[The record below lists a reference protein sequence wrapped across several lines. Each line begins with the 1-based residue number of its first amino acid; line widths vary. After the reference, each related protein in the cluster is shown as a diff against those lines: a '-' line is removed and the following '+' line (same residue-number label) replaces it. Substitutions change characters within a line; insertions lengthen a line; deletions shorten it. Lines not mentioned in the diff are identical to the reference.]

1 MVFCV
6 SCGHKLAGR
15 YCGQCGGDSQST
27 ADAQSEVPVLTVPAG
42 GAKNL
47 LTEKERFSKT
57 SQSQK
62 VGKFAARDASKR
74 KGSAA
79 GGIGVAQASG
89 QVLEN
94 LPAAVASRASP
105 PFTQTAAH
113 GGKKFGKVHAG
124 PGRPPAKTYEATDA
138 DMRGT
143 RSITEFFGRDQH
155 KAAEGRVPR
164 LTGFSTSSS
173 SAHPSTSG
181 ASAEPITS
189 STPASSAQPSTT
201 ASAASG
207 VLAAAAALP
216 AALLHAASS
225 GLAALAATYASGS
238 EDEGDNHAAPAIDVE
253 AVALIAEQQRV
264 QELRTKWTQKVL
276 KQQKGKIFEPITLS
290 DTLIE
295 RLETLCKD
303 KKRKAIGVRTS
314 FDGEDK
320 QVVMEVY
327 DQLNS
332 KYSSCLV
339 RVLHIELLLLPALL
353 QHRMYIQTSVTASDS
368 RSLFSW
374 QGTTQGGRPL

>member
-27 ADAQSEVPVLTVPAG
+27 ADAQSEVPVLAVPAG

-47 LTEKERFSKT
+47 LTHNASKRKG
-57 SQSQK
+57 SADASAPK
-62 VGKFAARDASKR
+62 RKGSSAASKR

-89 QVLEN
+89 QVFEN
-94 LPAAVASRASP
+94 LPAAVASRAS
-105 PFTQTAAH
+105 
-113 GGKKFGKVHAG
+113 GKKSGKLHAG

-155 KAAEGRVPR
+155 KPEAAQKGELPR

-173 SAHPSTSG
+173 SVHPSTSG

-189 STPASSAQPSTT
+189 STPASSAQASTT

-264 QELRTKWTQKVL
+264 QELRAKWTQKVL
-276 KQQKGKIFEPITLS
+276 KQQKGNIFEPITLS

-295 RLETLCKD
+295 LLETLCKA
-303 KKRKAIGVRTS
+303 KKRKVIGVRTS
-314 FDGEDK
+314 WSGEDK

-327 DQLNS
+327 HQLNS
-332 KYSSCLV
+332 KYSCCLAQLYFKTPPPPSSSPPPCFCV
-339 RVLHIELLLLPALL
+339 SSP
-353 QHRMYIQTSVTASDS
+353 TSP
-368 RSLFSW
+368 
-374 QGTTQGGRPL
+374 PLTEAFL